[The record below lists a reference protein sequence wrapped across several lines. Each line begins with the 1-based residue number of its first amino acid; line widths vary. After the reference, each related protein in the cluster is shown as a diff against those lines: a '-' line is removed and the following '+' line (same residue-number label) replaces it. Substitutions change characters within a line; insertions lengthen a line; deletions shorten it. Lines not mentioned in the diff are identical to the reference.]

1 MRIVNMLS
9 VLLVA
14 WLGLWPGAHADAIPG
29 YTYSRAPGSFNS
41 VTYPATVA
49 FKFLANE
56 AIDVTALGIVDS
68 GPPGLLGA
76 HDVGLWNQSG
86 VLLASTKVPGGESSV
101 LSNGFRFAPIDP
113 VQLTIGHVYFV
124 GAVFDL
130 TNNFD
135 AFVEAPLF
143 TTPQQ
148 VTLLDPG
155 WTYSAE
161 GQTLAFP
168 GNFRSGPDAA
178 AANFLFSSPVPD
190 ISRSTSLFVGLIPL
204 ALWFG
209 RARAKSK

>member
-1 MRIVNMLS
+1 MRIIKVLS

-14 WLGLWPGAHADAIPG
+14 WMGLWPRAYADSIPG
-29 YTYSRAPGSFNS
+29 YTYIRAPGSFDS
-41 VTYPATVA
+41 VTNPATVA
-49 FKFLANE
+49 FKFVVNE
-56 AIDVTALGIVDS
+56 AMEVTALGIVDS

-76 HDVGLWNQSG
+76 HDVGLWNESG
-86 VLLASTKVPGGESSV
+86 VLLASTTVPGGETAE
-101 LSNGFRFAPIDP
+101 LSNGFRFAAIDP
-113 VQLTIGHVYFV
+113 LQLTVGRVYFV

-130 TNNFD
+130 TSNLD

-161 GQTLAFP
+161 GQTLTFP

-190 ISRSTSLFVGLIPL
+190 ITGSTSLFAGLISL
-204 ALWFG
+204 ALWFAQA
-209 RARAKSK
+209 RARSK